1 MSVILYYIGGVNMID
16 FNIIG
21 ERIKKQRNS
30 EGISQKRFAQLLEE
44 ENISM
49 SRETISKIE
58 NGTRAVNAI
67 EIDAISRVLNV
78 SLDEMFEDEDTDLVN
93 LFRTYEKNI
102 SDEMI
107 EEIEFVQDFIEDLI
121 MQKKIFN
128 GEIKLKKYD
137 RSW

>member
-1 MSVILYYIGGVNMID
+1 MIN

-21 ERIKKQRNS
+21 KRIKEQRNL
-30 EGISQKRFAQLLEE
+30 EGISQKRFAQLLDE
-44 ENISM
+44 ENINM

-67 EIDAISRVLNV
+67 EIDTICRVLNV
-78 SLDEMFEDEDTDLVN
+78 SLDEMFEDKETNLVN
-93 LFRTYEKNI
+93 LFRTYEKNV
-102 SDEMI
+102 SDKMI

-128 GEIKLKKYD
+128 DEIKLKKYD

>member
-1 MSVILYYIGGVNMID
+1 MID

-30 EGISQKRFAQLLEE
+30 EGISQKRFAELLDE

-67 EIDAISRVLNV
+67 EIDTICRILNV
-78 SLDEMFEDEDTDLVN
+78 SLDEIFEDEETDLVS

-107 EEIEFVQDFIEDLI
+107 EEIEFVQDFIDDLI

-128 GEIKLKKYD
+128 DEMKLKKYD

>member
-1 MSVILYYIGGVNMID
+1 MID

>member
-1 MSVILYYIGGVNMID
+1 MID

-21 ERIKKQRNS
+21 KRIKEQRNL
-30 EGISQKRFAQLLEE
+30 EGLSQKRFAQLLDE

-67 EIDAISRVLNV
+67 EIDTICRVLNV
-78 SLDEMFEDEDTDLVN
+78 SLDEMFEDNETDLVN

-128 GEIKLKKYD
+128 DEMKLKKYD

>member
-1 MSVILYYIGGVNMID
+1 MID

-137 RSW
+137 RSWWLDGK

>member
-1 MSVILYYIGGVNMID
+1 MID

-21 ERIKKQRNS
+21 KRIKEQRNL
-30 EGISQKRFAQLLEE
+30 EGLSQKRFAQLLDD

-67 EIDAISRVLNV
+67 EIDTICRILNV
-78 SLDEMFEDEDTDLVN
+78 SLDEIFEDKAIDLVS
-93 LFRTYEKNI
+93 LFRKYEKNI

-107 EEIEFVQDFIEDLI
+107 EEIEFVQDFIDDLI

-128 GEIKLKKYD
+128 DEMKLKKYD

>member
-1 MSVILYYIGGVNMID
+1 MID

-30 EGISQKRFAQLLEE
+30 EGISQKRFAQLLDE

-67 EIDAISRVLNV
+67 EIDTICRVLNV
-78 SLDEMFEDEDTDLVN
+78 SLDEIFEDEETDLVS

-107 EEIEFVQDFIEDLI
+107 EEIEFVQDFIDDLI

-128 GEIKLKKYD
+128 DEMKLKKYD